1 MGRFANHLVII
12 LATVL
17 LSSATVFA
25 ADGLKIGIVDV
36 QKILME
42 SDAGKEAQAK
52 ISGQGKEMEG
62 KLKTQGETI
71 EGLQKNLEKEKLVMS
86 PEQFESKQREVR
98 TKVINFKDQQRN
110 FMEDLKKMEAKALSE
125 IRDDILSVID
135 EIGKAEGYNMI
146 LERRDVLYFQTDKDI
161 TPQVITAYNKKHST
175 KKK

>member
-1 MGRFANHLVII
+1 MGRFAKRLVII
-12 LATVL
+12 LAAVF
-17 LSSATVFA
+17 LSSATAFA

-52 ISGQGKEMEG
+52 ISGQGKEMEA
-62 KLKTQGETI
+62 KLKTQGESI

-86 PEQFESKQREVR
+86 PEQFETKQREVR

-135 EIGKAEGYNMI
+135 EIGKAEGYNMV
-146 LERRDVLYFQTDKDI
+146 LERRDVLFFQADKDI